1 MRVPRRETAS
11 TDPDQWPQQH
21 ELELPGPLVVSHP
34 AGHDG
39 GGGAAAEALLREY
52 PRPGRASRATDVN
65 PTRPAYF
72 LRWPAAQRGA
82 GCPFS
87 RGSIESSPSETVV
100 GGASSLPSFLGNSLA
115 LASNQSFQAT

>member
-1 MRVPRRETAS
+1 MDSEATATSGEAVPCGCRDVKRLLPIPINGRSS
-11 TDPDQWPQQH
+11 TSSSCRARWLYHIP
-21 ELELPGPLVVSHP
+21 P
-34 AGHDG
+34 ATM
-39 GGGAAAEALLREY
+39 GAC
-52 PRPGRASRATDVN
+52 ASRTTGVI
-65 PTRPAYF
+65 PTLPAYF

-87 RGSIESSPSETVV
+87 RGSIESIPSETVV

>member
-11 TDPDQWPQQH
+11 TDPDRRPQQH

-39 GGGAAAEALLREY
+39 GGGASADELPREH
-52 PRPGRASRATDVN
+52 PPPGRASRTTGVI
-65 PTRPAYF
+65 PTRSAYF

-87 RGSIESSPSETVV
+87 RGSIESIPSETVV